1 MPKNTRPRRAVAA
14 EKFNLPAAVNR
25 LAAETAGSLF
35 TLRDWLRYATSLF
48 SREKLFFGQG
58 APDALTEAAWL
69 LRHTLHLP
77 RDEAAW
83 QTFLDARLT
92 PAEADALVN
101 VLARRAFG
109 REPAAYITGEAWLG
123 ELSFRVDKRVIIP
136 RSYFLEIIPE
146 QLNSWVPDAE
156 GVFRVADVCT
166 GSGCLAV
173 LLALA
178 YPNALVDATDISTDA
193 LEVAALNVADYALE
207 ERVNL
212 VRADVLEGVFADDSD
227 ADDDDTAGYDIIV
240 CNPPYEPEAFLET
253 LPEEFRKE
261 PPGALVSGADGMDVI
276 RKLLPQA
283 AERLAPNGVLLI
295 EVGGLHDVLEAEY
308 PGLEI
313 NWLATR
319 DETDCIALVHA
330 TALRA
335 WFAEPL

>member
-1 MPKNTRPRRAVAA
+1 MSEHKRRAAA
-14 EKFNLPAAVNR
+14 PANSLKR
-25 LAAETAGSLF
+25 LSAETAGALS

-48 SREKLFFGQG
+48 TRENLSFGQG
-58 APDALTEAAWL
+58 APDAISEAAWL

-83 QTFLDARLT
+83 ETFLDARLT
-92 PAEADALVN
+92 PAEAETVMN

-123 ELSFRVDKRVIIP
+123 EFSFRVDKRVIIP

-146 QLNSWVPDAE
+146 QLNSWVSDPEHVA
-156 GVFRVADVCT
+156 RVADVCT

-178 YPNALVDATDISTDA
+178 YPNATVDATDISADA

-207 ERVNL
+207 DRIRL
-212 VRADVLEGVFADDSD
+212 LRADVLEGVHAA
-227 ADDDDTAGYDIIV
+227 ADDDNNTGDSAGNGAYDIII
-240 CNPPYEPEAFLET
+240 CNPPYEPESFLEE

-283 AERLAPNGVLLI
+283 AERLAPNGVLLV
-295 EVGGLHDVLEAEY
+295 EVGGLHDELEAEY

-319 DETDCIALVHA
+319 DETDCVALFHA
-330 TALRA
+330 TALRER
-335 WFAEPL
+335 FAKARSK